1 MRTGK
6 EERPR
11 ALARVAPSLHG
22 VKREK
27 GRIGFSLG
35 GAAAGETLG
44 YYSLHALDLLQGD
57 CSITEQSGV

>member
-1 MRTGK
+1 MRTAR

-11 ALARVAPSLHG
+11 ALALARVAPLSVSPWSG
-22 VKREK
+22 EREK

-57 CSITEQSGV
+57 Y